1 MFEAPRQIRP
11 AAAGAGDVGIGFAP
25 LAQIDISQTV
35 ATLWR
40 GKTTIAVSAL
50 VALVLALIFIAVAP
64 RQYTAATQILIDP
77 SDLLAVGNG
86 PTPSAPLSDA
96 GLLQVESQVR
106 VLSSDA
112 VLRRVVTD
120 LSLDKDPEFAGR
132 RSPLRAL
139 GEDALALIGIHVGAT
154 PDDSTLAALVEL
166 KRRVVVKRDERTYVV
181 EVDVTTHSAEKSAR
195 IANAIADAYLAEQTQ
210 IRADAA
216 RQVSQSLSARLQ
228 DLRDRLRDAE
238 KKVEDY
244 RARNNMIG
252 ANGQLVSEQQLSE
265 MNAQLV
271 AARARTAE
279 AKGRLDQVTQVQRSK
294 DENGAFPAALLSPT
308 ITALRTQYAEVMR
321 REAEQMSTLGPRHP
335 AVLDIQAQGERLRRM
350 IDNEIDRTAI
360 AARTEY
366 ESAKAS
372 EQTIANNLKGLEN
385 TTVDTNQAMVGLREL
400 EREAQASRDI
410 YQAFLVRARETG
422 EQQQIDTKNIRVI
435 SKADMPLRRSS
446 PPPSILIALG
456 ALLLGAATGC
466 GIVLVRPQEQERGQD
481 RGQDADPDASRNPPS
496 ADRDPPPSGTSR
508 TAAAAA
514 KDAVM
519 GFWRRGG
526 MAKIPVLAVL
536 PAVDVSFGL
545 SAIDDPK
552 SPFANGV
559 HKIYDA
565 LRESHDRKAGGQDNP
580 SVLVVAPDADDDS
593 ATVALTLAALAA
605 ERQRVLLIDAD
616 IERRT
621 LSAIDAQ
628 QSEAGLVDVATGRR
642 LLSDVIRRDRETN
655 INLLS
660 FVSPQ
665 SRRDGRIVDDDIRRA
680 FNETKRFDLVIVAA
694 IDVTGAPST
703 RFFGKVVDH
712 IVVVVKAGEH
722 DEAAVAALIG
732 RLGLDAGKVRGA
744 VLTGAD
750 A

>member
-11 AAAGAGDVGIGFAP
+11 VAVGAGDVGIGFAP
-25 LAQIDISQTV
+25 LAQIDFSKTLT
-35 ATLWR
+35 TLWR
-40 GKTTIAVSAL
+40 GKGTIILCALAALMLAL
-50 VALVLALIFIAVAP
+50 VFLAVAP

-77 SDLLAVGNG
+77 TDLLAVGSG
-86 PTPSAPLSDA
+86 TTPSAPLSDA

-106 VLSSDA
+106 VLGSDA
-112 VLRRVVTD
+112 VLRRVVTT
-120 LSLDKDPEFAGR
+120 LNLDKDPEFAGA

-139 GEDALALIGIHVGAT
+139 GEDILGVIGIHGDAT
-154 PDDSTLAALVEL
+154 TDNKTLAALTEL
-166 KRRVVVKRDERTYVV
+166 RRRVTVKRDERTYVV
-181 EVDVTTHSAEKSAR
+181 EVDVTTRSPEKSAQ

-210 IRADAA
+210 IRSDAA

-244 RARNNMIG
+244 RASHNMVG
-252 ANGQLVSEQQLSE
+252 SNGQLVTEQQLTE

-279 AKGRLDQVTQVQRSK
+279 TKGRLDQVTQVQKNK
-294 DENGAFPAALLSPT
+294 DENGAFPAALLSQT

-321 REAEQMSTLGPRHP
+321 REAEEMTTLGPRHP
-335 AVLDIQAQGERLRRM
+335 AVLDIQAQAERLRHM
-350 IDNEIDRTAI
+350 IDNEIDRTAV

-372 EQTIANNLKGLEN
+372 EQTLANNLKGLEG
-385 TTVDTNQAMVGLREL
+385 TTVDNNQAMVGMREL
-400 EREAQASRDI
+400 EREAQASRDL

-435 SKADMPLRRSS
+435 SKADLPLRRSS
-446 PPPSILIALG
+446 PPSSLLIALG

-466 GIVLVRPQEQERGQD
+466 GIVLVRPGPEEDGDAWQGKDPRGRDVWRD
-481 RGQDADPDASRNPPS
+481 RLGR
-496 ADRDPPPSGTSR
+496 
-508 TAAAAA
+508 AA
-514 KDAVM
+514 KGAATS
-519 GFWRRGG
+519 FWVRGG
-526 MAKIPVLAVL
+526 SAKIPVLAVL

-545 SAIDDPK
+545 SAVDDPQ
-552 SPFANGV
+552 SPFAKGI
-559 HKIYDA
+559 HKVYDA
-565 LRESHDRKAGGQDNP
+565 LQTSHDRLENRQGNQQDNP
-580 SVLVVAPDADDDS
+580 SVLVIALDAEDDS

-605 ERQRVLLIDAD
+605 EKERVLLIDAD

-642 LLSDVIRRDRETN
+642 LLSDVITRDRETN
-655 INLLS
+655 INLVA
-660 FVSPQ
+660 FVSPE

-680 FNETKRFDLVIVAA
+680 FDETKRFDLVIVAA

-712 IVVVVKAGEH
+712 IVVVAKAGEH
-722 DEAAVAALIG
+722 DEAAVTRLIA
-732 RLGLDAGKVRGA
+732 RLGLDAKKVRGA

-750 A
+750 G

>member
-1 MFEAPRQIRP
+1 MFEAPRQMRP
-11 AAAGAGDVGIGFAP
+11 VAAGAGDVGIGFAP
-25 LAQIDISQTV
+25 LAQIDFSKALT
-35 ATLWR
+35 TLWR
-40 GKTTIAVSAL
+40 GKGTIIACALAALMLAL
-50 VALVLALIFIAVAP
+50 VFIALAP
-64 RQYTAATQILIDP
+64 RQYTATTQILIDP
-77 SDLLAVGNG
+77 TDLLAVGTG
-86 PTPSAPLSDA
+86 ATPSTPLSDA

-106 VLSSDA
+106 VLGSDA
-112 VLRRVVTD
+112 VLRRVVTA
-120 LSLDKDPEFAGR
+120 LGLDKDPEFVGS

-139 GEDALALIGIHVGAT
+139 GEDVLGLIGIHRDTLSGDAT
-154 PDDSTLAALVEL
+154 LTALTEL
-166 KRRVVVKRDERTYVV
+166 KRRVTVRRDERTYVV
-181 EVDVTTHSAEKSAR
+181 QVDVTTREPEKSAR

-228 DLRDRLRDAE
+228 DLRDRVRDAE

-244 RARNNMIG
+244 RASHNMVG
-252 ANGQLVSEQQLSE
+252 SNGQLVTEQQLTE

-279 AKGRLDQVTQVQRSK
+279 AKGRLDQVTQVQKTK
-294 DENGAFPAALLSPT
+294 DENGAFPAALLSQT

-321 REAEQMSTLGPRHP
+321 REAEEMTTLGPRHP
-335 AVLDIQAQGERLRRM
+335 AVLDIQAQAERLRHM
-350 IDNEIDRTAI
+350 IDTEIDRTAV

-366 ESAKAS
+366 ESAKAA
-372 EQTIANNLKGLEN
+372 EQTLANSLKTLEG
-385 TTVDTNQAMVGLREL
+385 TTVDNNQAMVGLREL

-446 PPPSILIALG
+446 PPSSLLIALG
-456 ALLLGAATGC
+456 ALMLGAATGC
-466 GIVLVRPQEQERGQD
+466 GIVLVRPVHGEDSGARRDKSERGRDVWRD
-481 RGQDADPDASRNPPS
+481 RIGK
-496 ADRDPPPSGTSR
+496 
-508 TAAAAA
+508 TAKGATMGAAT
-514 KDAVM
+514 
-519 GFWRRGG
+519 GFWVRGG
-526 MAKIPVLAVL
+526 SAKIPVLAVL

-545 SAIDDPK
+545 SAVDDPQ
-552 SPFANGV
+552 SPFAKGI
-559 HKIYDA
+559 HKLYDA
-565 LRESHDRKAGGQDNP
+565 LQTSHERQDNRQDNP
-580 SVLVVAPDADDDS
+580 SVLVIALDAEDDS

-605 ERQRVLLIDAD
+605 EKERVLLIDAD

-642 LLSDVIRRDRETN
+642 LLSDVITRDRETN
-655 INLLS
+655 INLVS
-660 FVSPQ
+660 FVSPE

-680 FNETKRFDLVIVAA
+680 FDETKRFDLVIVAA

-712 IVVVVKAGEH
+712 IVVVAKAGEH
-722 DEAAVAALIG
+722 DEAAVARLIA
-732 RLGLDAGKVRGA
+732 RLGLDAKKIRGA

-750 A
+750 G

>member
-11 AAAGAGDVGIGFAP
+11 VAVGAGDVGIGFAP
-25 LAQIDISQTV
+25 LAQIDFSKTLT
-35 ATLWR
+35 TLWR
-40 GKTTIAVSAL
+40 GKGTIILCALAALMLAL
-50 VALVLALIFIAVAP
+50 VFLAVAP

-77 SDLLAVGNG
+77 TDLLAVGSG
-86 PTPSAPLSDA
+86 TTPSAPLSDA

-106 VLSSDA
+106 VLGSDA
-112 VLRRVVTD
+112 VLRRVVTT
-120 LSLDKDPEFAGR
+120 LNLDKDPEFAGA

-139 GEDALALIGIHVGAT
+139 GEDILGVIGIHGDAT
-154 PDDSTLAALVEL
+154 TDNKTLAALTEL
-166 KRRVVVKRDERTYVV
+166 RRRVTVKRDERTYVV
-181 EVDVTTHSAEKSAR
+181 EVDVTTRSPEKSAQ

-210 IRADAA
+210 IRSDAA

-244 RARNNMIG
+244 RASHNMVG
-252 ANGQLVSEQQLSE
+252 SNGQLVTEQQLTE

-279 AKGRLDQVTQVQRSK
+279 TKGRLDQVTQVQKNK
-294 DENGAFPAALLSPT
+294 DENGAFPAALLSQT

-321 REAEQMSTLGPRHP
+321 REAEEMTTLGPRHP
-335 AVLDIQAQGERLRRM
+335 AVLDIQAQAERLRHM
-350 IDNEIDRTAI
+350 IDNEIDRTAV

-372 EQTIANNLKGLEN
+372 EQTLANNLKGLEG
-385 TTVDTNQAMVGLREL
+385 TTVDNNQAMVGMREL
-400 EREAQASRDI
+400 EREAQASRDL

-435 SKADMPLRRSS
+435 SKADLPLRRSS
-446 PPPSILIALG
+446 PPSSLLIALG

-466 GIVLVRPQEQERGQD
+466 GIVLVRPGPEEDGDAWQGKDPRGRDVWRD
-481 RGQDADPDASRNPPS
+481 RLGQ
-496 ADRDPPPSGTSR
+496 
-508 TAAAAA
+508 AA
-514 KDAVM
+514 KGAATS
-519 GFWRRGG
+519 FWVRGG
-526 MAKIPVLAVL
+526 SAKIPVLAVL

-545 SAIDDPK
+545 SAVDDPQ
-552 SPFANGV
+552 SPFAKGI
-559 HKIYDA
+559 HKVYDA
-565 LRESHDRKAGGQDNP
+565 LQTSHDRLENRQGNQQDNP
-580 SVLVVAPDADDDS
+580 SVLVIALDAEDDS

-605 ERQRVLLIDAD
+605 EKERVLLIDAD

-642 LLSDVIRRDRETN
+642 LLSDVITRDRETN
-655 INLLS
+655 INLVS
-660 FVSPQ
+660 FVSPE

-680 FNETKRFDLVIVAA
+680 FDETKRFDLVIVAA

-712 IVVVVKAGEH
+712 IVVVAKAGEH
-722 DEAAVAALIG
+722 DEAAVTRLIA
-732 RLGLDAGKVRGA
+732 RLGLDAKKVRGA

-750 A
+750 G

>member
-11 AAAGAGDVGIGFAP
+11 VAVGAGDVGIGFAP
-25 LAQIDISQTV
+25 LAQIDFSKTLT
-35 ATLWR
+35 TLWR
-40 GKTTIAVSAL
+40 GKGTIIVCAL
-50 VALVLALIFIAVAP
+50 AALMLALAFIALAP

-77 SDLLAVGNG
+77 TDLLAVGNG
-86 PTPSAPLSDA
+86 ATPSTPLSDA

-106 VLSSDA
+106 VLGSDA
-112 VLRRVVTD
+112 VLRRVVTA
-120 LSLDKDPEFAGR
+120 LNLDNDPEFVGAK
-132 RSPLRAL
+132 SPLRAL
-139 GEDALALIGIHVGAT
+139 GEDVLGLVGIRRDVLSGNATLTALT
-154 PDDSTLAALVEL
+154 EL
-166 KRRVVVKRDERTYVV
+166 KRRVTVRRDERTYVV
-181 EVDVTTHSAEKSAR
+181 QVDVTTREPEKSAR

-228 DLRDRLRDAE
+228 DLRDRLHDAE

-244 RARNNMIG
+244 RASHNMVG
-252 ANGQLVSEQQLSE
+252 SNGQLVTEQQLTE

-279 AKGRLDQVTQVQRSK
+279 AKGRLDQVTQVQKTK
-294 DENGAFPAALLSPT
+294 DENGAFPAALLSQT

-321 REAEQMSTLGPRHP
+321 REAEEMTTLGPRHP
-335 AVLDIQAQGERLRRM
+335 AVLDIQAQAERLRHM
-350 IDNEIDRTAI
+350 IDTEIDRTAV

-366 ESAKAS
+366 ESAKAA
-372 EQTIANNLKGLEN
+372 EQTLANNLKALEG
-385 TTVDTNQAMVGLREL
+385 TTVDNNQAMVGLREL

-446 PPPSILIALG
+446 PPSSILIALG

-466 GIVLVRPQEQERGQD
+466 GIVLVRPVPGENTSARRDKDPRGRDVWRD
-481 RGQDADPDASRNPPS
+481 RIGK
-496 ADRDPPPSGTSR
+496 
-508 TAAAAA
+508 AA
-514 KDAVM
+514 KGAAT
-519 GFWRRGG
+519 GFWTRSGA
-526 MAKIPVLAVL
+526 AKIPVLAVL

-545 SAIDDPK
+545 NAVDDPQ
-552 SPFANGV
+552 SPFAIGI
-559 HKIYDA
+559 HKVYDA
-565 LRESHDRKAGGQDNP
+565 LQTSHDRQENRQDNP
-580 SVLVVAPDADDDS
+580 SVLVIALDADDDS

-605 ERQRVLLIDAD
+605 EKERVLLIDAD

-642 LLSDVIRRDRETN
+642 LLSDVITRDRETN
-655 INLLS
+655 INLVS
-660 FVSPQ
+660 FVSPE

-680 FNETKRFDLVIVAA
+680 FDETKRFDLVIVAA

-712 IVVVVKAGEH
+712 IVVVAKAGEH
-722 DEAAVAALIG
+722 DEAAVARLIA
-732 RLGLDAGKVRGA
+732 RLGLDAKKVRGA

-750 A
+750 G

>member
-11 AAAGAGDVGIGFAP
+11 VAVGAGDVGVGIAP
-25 LAQIDISQTV
+25 LAQIDFGKLLG
-35 ATLWR
+35 TLWR
-40 GKTTIAVSAL
+40 GKWTIAAATLAALLLAL
-50 VALVLALIFIAVAP
+50 VFIAVAP

-86 PTPSAPLSDA
+86 TTPAAPLSDA

-106 VLSSDA
+106 VLGSDA
-112 VLRRVVTD
+112 VLRRVVTALD
-120 LSLDKDPEFAGR
+120 LENDREFAGA

-139 GEDALALIGIHVGAT
+139 GQDILGLVGLHADTTSEDK
-154 PDDSTLAALVEL
+154 TLAALTEL

-181 EVDVTTHSAEKSAR
+181 EVDVTTRSPEKSAR
-195 IANAIADAYLAEQTQ
+195 IANAIADAYLVEQTQ

-216 RQVSQSLSARLQ
+216 RQVSQSLTGRLK
-228 DLRDRLRDAE
+228 DLRDRVREAE
-238 KKVEDY
+238 EKVEDY

-271 AARARTAE
+271 AARARIAE

-321 REAEQMSTLGPRHP
+321 REAEEMTTLGPRHP
-335 AVLDIQAQGERLRRM
+335 AVLDIQAQADRLRHM
-350 IDNEIDRTAI
+350 IDNEIDRTAV
-360 AARTEY
+360 ASRTEY

-372 EQTIANNLKGLEN
+372 EQTIANNLKSLEN

-410 YQAFLVRARETG
+410 YQAFMARAHKTG
-422 EQQQIDTKNIRVI
+422 EQQLIDTKNIRVI
-435 SKADMPLRRSS
+435 SRADTPLRRSS
-446 PPPSILIALG
+446 PPPNMLIVLG
-456 ALLLGAATGC
+456 AMMLGAAAGC
-466 GIVLVRPQEQERGQD
+466 GIVLGRPQDANPAAWHSRG
-481 RGQDADPDASRNPPS
+481 AA
-496 ADRDPPPSGTSR
+496 ARDPWRSR
-508 TAAAAA
+508 IGNAA
-514 KDAVM
+514 KDAAKDAAKNAVKDAVT
-519 GFWRRGG
+519 GFWRGSG
-526 MAKIPVLAVL
+526 ALKIPVLAVL

-545 SAIDDPK
+545 STVDDPK
-552 SPFANGV
+552 SPFAKGI
-559 HKIYDA
+559 HRLYDA
-565 LRESHDRKAGGQDNP
+565 LQSSHERQENRQDNP
-580 SVLVVAPDADDDS
+580 SVLVIALDAEDDS

-605 ERQRVLLIDAD
+605 EKERVLLIDAD

-642 LLSDVIRRDRETN
+642 LLSDVITRDRETN
-655 INLLS
+655 INLVS
-660 FVSPQ
+660 FVSPD
-665 SRRDGRIVDDDIRRA
+665 SRRDGRILDDDIRRA
-680 FNETKRFDLVIVAA
+680 FDQTKRFDFVIVAA
-694 IDVTGAPST
+694 IDITGAPST

-712 IVVVVKAGEH
+712 IVVVAKAGEH
-722 DEAAVAALIG
+722 DETAVTRLIA
-732 RLGLDAGKVRGA
+732 RLGLDADKVRGA